1 MPVFSARMLWRLAL
15 GAMLL
20 LALAGVMQGAEWFS
34 LARLQAQYQDLQAW
48 HTQAP
53 WTVRTAFFV
62 LYLLLASA
70 AIPGIVVLTL
80 AGGAV
85 LGFGWGL
92 LLVSFASSLGATLT
106 LLVVRH
112 VLAESLPAYMGPG
125 MARRLARITRGL
137 EREGVFYLLSLRLIP
152 LVPFGA
158 INVLMGLTRMPAWRF
173 YVFSQLGMLPTTMI
187 YLQAASQLA
196 GLQSVSEVLQPQ
208 VVALLIALALAL
220 ACTPWLTR
228 RALGWLRRRSVGAR
242 WKRPARFD
250 YNLIVIGAGAGGLVS
265 AYVAAH
271 AQARVALVEAGEMG
285 GDCLNRGC
293 VPSKALIQSARVAH
307 QVRQAAGFGVQ
318 TGAVQV
324 DFAAVMQRVRSIIA
338 AIAPHDSVERYRA
351 MGVEVLQA
359 YAHIVDPWTV
369 ELRRSGQA
377 PERISARS
385 IILATGSQPRVPDI
399 AGLQDSGF
407 VTTDTLWDRLEQS
420 GALPRRIAIVGGG
433 PVGCELAQALARLG
447 AQVSLVEAAPALLSQ
462 EDADVSEVVQAALRA
477 DGVRVFTAHQVLRCE
492 TLPVHAGADKLLV
505 LRPCTELPLGGSA
518 AHMAAQV
525 QGDALALP
533 YDLLICATGR
543 KARLSGF
550 GLEDLGISGDAL
562 LHTDDYL
569 QTLIPSI
576 YAAGDVV
583 GPYQFTHAAAH
594 QAWYAAVNA
603 LLDGWGALRPDYSV
617 LPTAVYIAP
626 EVARVGLNEQQAQA
640 RSRAYEVTCFEL
652 AGLDR
657 AICDAALG
665 AIPAGFIKV
674 LTVPG
679 RDTLLGVSIVGAHAG
694 ELLAPYVLAM
704 RHGLGL
710 KAILSTIHAYP
721 TLSESAKHLAG
732 QWQRAHLPAA
742 AMPWLARWHIWRRG

>member
-1 MPVFSARMLWRLAL
+1 MFNARMLWRS
-15 GAMLL
+15 GL
-20 LALAGVMQGAEWFS
+20 LALVVLALVGGLRGAEWFS
-34 LARLQAQYQDLQAW
+34 LAQLQSQYQDLQAW

-53 WTVRTAFFV
+53 WTVRAAFFA
-62 LYLLLASA
+62 LYVLLASA
-70 AIPGIVVLTL
+70 STPGIVVLTL

-92 LLVSFASSLGATLT
+92 LLVSFASSLGATLC

-112 VLAESLPAYMGPG
+112 VLADSLPAYLGAG
-125 MARRLARITRGL
+125 MTQRLGQMTRGL

-158 INVLMGLTRMPAWRF
+158 VNVLMGLTRMPAWRF
-173 YVFSQLGMLPTTMI
+173 YLFSQIGMLPATVI
-187 YLQAASQLA
+187 YLQAGTQL
-196 GLQSVSEVLQPQ
+196 GQLQSVSDILQPQ
-208 VVALLIALALAL
+208 VAAALIALALAL
-220 ACTPWLTR
+220 ACTPWLAR
-228 RALGWLRRRSVGAR
+228 RLLAWLRRRAVAAR

-250 YNLIVIGAGAGGLVS
+250 YNLIVIGGGAGGLVS

-293 VPSKALIQSARVAH
+293 VPSKALIHSARIAH
-307 QVRQAAGFGVQ
+307 LARHAAGFGIHAGPVH
-318 TGAVQV
+318 V
-324 DFAAVMQRVRSIIA
+324 DLAAVMQRVRSIIA
-338 AIAPHDSVERYRA
+338 AIAPKDSPERYRA

-359 YAHIVDPWTV
+359 YANIVDPWTV

-385 IILATGSQPRVPDI
+385 IIVATGSQPAVPAI
-399 AGLQDSGF
+399 AGLQDSGY
-407 VTTDTLWDRLEQS
+407 VTSDSLWDALEQS
-420 GALPRRIAIVGGG
+420 ATLPRRIAVVGGG

-447 AQVSLVEAAPALLSQ
+447 AQVSLVEAAPAVLSQ
-462 EDADVSEVVQAALRA
+462 EDADVSALVQAALSA
-477 DGVRVFTAHQVLRCE
+477 DGVRVFTGHQVLRCE
-492 TLPVHAGADKLLV
+492 TLPAHAGADKLLV
-505 LRPCTELPLGGSA
+505 LRQSA
-518 AHMAAQV
+518 VLQGQPPSMPSTSPV
-525 QGDALALP
+525 QNDEFALP

-543 KARLSGF
+543 QARLRGF
-550 GLEDLGISGDAL
+550 GLEALGIASDTL
-562 LHTDDYL
+562 LHTDAYL

-603 LLDGWGALRPDYSV
+603 LLDGWGALRPDYGV
-617 LPTAVYIAP
+617 LPTAVYVAP
-626 EVARVGLNEQQAQA
+626 EVARVGINEQQAKA
-640 RSRAYEVTCFEL
+640 RGIAYEVTRFEL

-657 AICDAALG
+657 AICDAAHG
-665 AIPAGFIKV
+665 AAPAGFVKV

-679 RDTLLGVSIVGAHAG
+679 RDTLLGVSIVGEHAA
-694 ELLAPYVLAM
+694 ELLAPYALAM
-704 RHGLGL
+704 RQGIGL
-710 KAILSTIHAYP
+710 KTILATIHSYP
-721 TLSESAKHLAG
+721 TLSESAKQVAG

-742 AMPWLARWHIWRRG
+742 AMPWLARWHRWRRG

>member
-1 MPVFSARMLWRLAL
+1 MFSARMLWRLAL

-20 LALAGVMQGAEWFS
+20 LALAGILQGAEWFS
-34 LARLQAQYQDLQAW
+34 LARLQAQYQELQAW
-48 HTQAP
+48 HAQAP
-53 WTVRTAFFV
+53 WTVRAAFFV
-62 LYLLLASA
+62 LYVLLASA
-70 AIPGIVVLTL
+70 AVPGIVVLTL

-112 VLAESLPAYMGPG
+112 VLADGLPAYMGPS
-125 MARRLARITRGL
+125 MTRRLGRMTRGL

-173 YVFSQLGMLPTTMI
+173 YVFSQLGMLPSTMI
-187 YLQAASQLA
+187 YLQAGSQLA
-196 GLQSVSEVLQPQ
+196 DLKSVSEVLQPQ
-208 VVALLIALALAL
+208 VAALLIALALAL

-228 RALGWLRRRSVGAR
+228 RTLGWLRRRSVSAR
-242 WKRPARFD
+242 WTRPARFD

-271 AQARVALVEAGEMG
+271 AQAGVALVEAGEMG

-293 VPSKALIQSARVAH
+293 MPSKALIQSARVAH
-307 QVRQAAGFGVQ
+307 QARQAHGFGVT
-318 TGAVQV
+318 TGQVQV

-338 AIAPHDSVERYRA
+338 AIAPHDSPERYRA
-351 MGVEVLQA
+351 MGVDVLQA
-359 YAHIVDPWTV
+359 YAYIVDPWTV
-369 ELRRSGQA
+369 ELRRTGQP

-385 IILATGSQPRVPDI
+385 IILATGSQPHVPDI

-407 VTTDTLWDRLEQS
+407 VTTDTLWDTLEQV
-420 GALPRRIAIVGGG
+420 GALPRRVAIVGGG

-447 AQVSLVEAAPALLSQ
+447 AQVSLVEAAPAVLAQ
-462 EDADVSEVVQAALRA
+462 EDADVSALVQAALRA
-477 DGVRVFTAHQVLRCE
+477 DGVRVFTAHQVVRCE

-505 LRPCTELPLGGSA
+505 LRPNAKPPSGKTA
-518 AHMAAQV
+518 AHNAAAV
-525 QGDALALP
+525 QGDAFALP

-550 GLEDLGISGDAL
+550 GLEDLGITDDAL
-562 LHTDDYL
+562 LQTNDYL

-603 LLDGWGALRPDYSV
+603 LLDGWGAMRPDYSV
-617 LPTAVYIAP
+617 LPTAVFVAP

-640 RSRAYEVTCFEL
+640 RGLAYEVNRFEL

-657 AICDAALG
+657 ALCDAAHG
-665 AIPAGFIKV
+665 ALPAGFVKV

-679 RDTLLGVSIVGAHAG
+679 RDTLLGVSIVGEHAA

-704 RHGLGL
+704 RQGLGL
-710 KAILSTIHAYP
+710 KAILSTIHIYP

-742 AMPWLARWHIWRRG
+742 AMPWLARWNRWRRG

>member
-1 MPVFSARMLWRLAL
+1 MFSARMLWRVGLLAL
-15 GAMLL
+15 LA
-20 LALAGVMQGAEWFS
+20 LALAGVLQGAEWFS

-48 HTQAP
+48 YAQAP
-53 WTVRTAFFV
+53 WTLRSAYFL
-62 LYLLLASA
+62 LYLLVASA
-70 AIPGIVVLTL
+70 AVPGIVVLTL

-85 LGFGWGL
+85 MGFAWGL

-112 VLAESLPAYMGPG
+112 VLADTLPAYLGPG
-125 MARRLARITRGL
+125 MTRRLRSMTRGL

-152 LVPFGA
+152 MVPFGV
-158 INVLMGLTRMPAWRF
+158 INVMMGLTRMPAWRF
-173 YVFSQLGMLPTTMI
+173 YGFSQLGMLPTTMI
-187 YLQAASQLA
+187 YLHAGSQL
-196 GLQSVSEVLQPQ
+196 GQLQSVSEVLQPQ
-208 VVALLIALALAL
+208 VASALLASALAL
-220 ACTPWLTR
+220 ACAPWLAR
-228 RALGWLRRRSVGAR
+228 RTLGWLQRRTLGAR

-307 QVRQAAGFGVQ
+307 QARQAQGFGVQ
-318 TGAVQV
+318 TGPVQV
-324 DFAAVMQRVRSIIA
+324 DFARVMQRVRSIIA
-338 AIAPHDSVERYRA
+338 AIAPHDSPERYRA
-351 MGVEVLQA
+351 FGVDVLQA
-359 YAHIVDPWTV
+359 YAYIVDPWTV

-385 IILATGSQPRVPDI
+385 IILATGSQARVPEI
-399 AGLQDSGF
+399 AGLQDSGY
-407 VTTDTLWDRLEQS
+407 VTSDTLWEALEQS
-420 GALPRRIAIVGGG
+420 AMLPRRIAIVGGG
-433 PVGCELAQALARLG
+433 PVGCELAQAFARLG
-447 AQVSLVEAAPALLSQ
+447 AQVSLVEAAPALLVR
-462 EDADVSEVVQAALRA
+462 EDAEVSALVQSALSA
-477 DGVRVFTAHQVLRCE
+477 DGVRVFTAHQVIRCE

-505 LRPCTELPLGGSA
+505 LRRHTKPQGEACANSDVQA
-518 AHMAAQV
+518 APDDEFAV
-525 QGDALALP
+525 P
-533 YDLLICATGR
+533 YDLLVCATGR
-543 KARLSGF
+543 QARLRGF
-550 GLEDLGISGDAL
+550 GLEDLGIASDL
-562 LHTDDYL
+562 PLHTDAYL

-583 GPYQFTHAAAH
+583 GPHQFTHAAAH

-617 LPTAVYIAP
+617 LPTAVYVAP
-626 EVARVGLNEQQAQA
+626 QVARVGLHEQEALA
-640 RSRAYEVTCFEL
+640 RGLAYEVTRFDL

-665 AIPAGFIKV
+665 VVPAGFVKV

-679 RDTLLGVSIVGAHAG
+679 RDTLLGVSIVGEHAA

-704 RHGLGL
+704 RQGLGL
-710 KAILSTIHAYP
+710 KAILATIHTYP
-721 TLSESAKHLAG
+721 TLSESAKQVAG
-732 QWQRAHLPAA
+732 QWQRAHLPTA
-742 AMPWLARWHIWRRG
+742 AMPWLARWHRWRRG

>member
-1 MPVFSARMLWRLAL
+1 MFSARLLWRLGLWA
-15 GAMLL
+15 L
-20 LALAGVMQGAEWFS
+20 LALALVVVLQGAEWIS
-34 LARLQAQYQDLQAW
+34 LERLQAQYQDLQAW
-48 HTQAP
+48 HVQAP
-53 WTVRTAFFV
+53 WTVRVAFFG
-62 LYLLLASA
+62 LYMLLASA
-70 AIPGIVVLTL
+70 AVPGIVVLTL

-85 LGFGWGL
+85 LGFSWGL

-106 LLVVRH
+106 FLVVRH
-112 VLAESLPAYMGPG
+112 VLADSLPAYLGAG
-125 MARRLARITRGL
+125 MTRRLGRMTHGL
-137 EREGVFYLLSLRLIP
+137 EREGVFYLLSLRLVP

-187 YLQAASQLA
+187 YLQAGSQLA
-196 GLQSVSEVLQPQ
+196 ALQSVSEVLQPQ
-208 VVALLIALALAL
+208 VAAVLVVLALAM
-220 ACTPWLTR
+220 AGTPWLTR
-228 RALGWLRRRSVGAR
+228 RTLAWLRRRAVGAR

-250 YNLIVIGAGAGGLVS
+250 YNLIVIGGGAGGLVS

-307 QVRQAAGFGVQ
+307 QARQAQGFGVQ
-318 TGAVQV
+318 TGPVKV

-338 AIAPHDSVERYRA
+338 AIAPHDSPARYRA
-351 MGVEVLQA
+351 MGVDVLLA
-359 YAHIVDPWTV
+359 YAYIVDPWTV
-369 ELRRSGQA
+369 ELRRIGQA

-385 IILATGSQPRVPDI
+385 IILATGSQPAVPAI
-399 AGLQDSGF
+399 AGLQDSGY
-407 VTTDTLWDRLEQS
+407 VTSDTLWDVLEQS
-420 GALPRRIAIVGGG
+420 AALARRIAIVGGG
-433 PVGCELAQALARLG
+433 PVGCELAQAFARLG
-447 AQVSLVEAAPALLSQ
+447 AQVSLVEAAPALLAK
-462 EDADVSEVVQAALRA
+462 EDGDVSALVQAALTA
-477 DGVRVFTAHQVLRCE
+477 DGVRVFTGHQVLRCE
-492 TLPVHAGADKLLV
+492 TLPAHAGSDKLMV
-505 LRPCTELPLGGSA
+505 LRQNTMLRGEQSSTTATPT
-518 AHMAAQV
+518 AQDDEFAV
-525 QGDALALP
+525 P

-543 KARLSGF
+543 QARLRGF
-550 GLEDLGISGDAL
+550 GLEALGIDCDSL
-562 LHTDDYL
+562 LHTDAYL

-617 LPTAVYIAP
+617 LPTAVYVAP

-640 RSRAYEVTCFEL
+640 RGLAYEVTRFEL
-652 AGLDR
+652 ASLDR

-665 AIPAGFIKV
+665 AVPAGFVKV

-679 RDTLLGVSIVGAHAG
+679 RDTLLGVCIVGEHAA
-694 ELLAPYVLAM
+694 ELLAPYALAM
-704 RHGLGL
+704 RQGLGL
-710 KAILSTIHAYP
+710 KAILATIHSYP
-721 TLSESAKHLAG
+721 SLSESAKHLAG

-742 AMPWLARWHIWRRG
+742 AMPWLARWHRWRRG